1 MGEVMR
7 WMCSVVAATV
17 FSAACATAALASP
30 QEDFARQLQ
39 GPWGRVDISWQPYS
53 GVLAKN
59 SCPALGV
66 TRPSSVGLFGEGGSL
81 WIEPDAGGS
90 LKVHDGGTLPKTYLF
105 IRMETGSSAV
115 YSEAGM
121 ERRLSLAGPDRLSEE
136 RLPAV
141 PGQPGAKFLRCKK
154 KKA

>member
-1 MGEVMR
+1 M
-7 WMCSVVAATV
+7 SV
-17 FSAACATAALASP
+17 SASP
-30 QEDFARQLQ
+30 QEDFARLLQ
-39 GPWGRVDISWQPYS
+39 GPWGRVDISWQPYA

-66 TRPSSVGLFGEGGSL
+66 TRPSSVGLFGEGGSM

-105 IRMETGSSAV
+105 LRMETGASAV
-115 YSEAGM
+115 YSDSGF
-121 ERRLSLAGPDRLSEE
+121 ERRLSLVGPDRLSEE
-136 RLPAV
+136 RLPAAPAV
-141 PGQPGAKFLRCKK
+141 PGAKFLRCKK